1 MPLPDADKKSPR
13 VYTLSQ
19 NTDLENMAFATLQSI
34 GQPINIEEMNEDE
47 LRRLVLVNLARLAVK
62 GEWDGLLSAGG
73 GEFNVV
79 LPEDFGDTGYVR
91 YVVNSF
97 PPWGSSTTT
106 SQNFSTSDLYD
117 RPIFYPFIAP
127 ESGDIGEVG
136 IEFIVAS
143 TSSNDI
149 QVGIYSST
157 ATTGAPDTLLG
168 KAVIDST
175 STGAVYDTSLTS
187 TVTLVKGTQYWLAV
201 VRSTTQINVTFR
213 AISGS
218 YNPSMF
224 AYNAPNCN
232 GRATC
237 IRLDSSDLTL
247 PSSGITLT
255 NFIPVNLDT
264 PAVSI
269 KIT

>member
-79 LPEDFGDTGYVR
+79 LPEDFGDTGY
-91 YVVNSF
+91 
-97 PPWGSSTTT
+97 
-106 SQNFSTSDLYD
+106 LYD